1 MAGESDSSQRM
12 VSKTQQKG
20 PVCWRNPQVG
30 VFIGCM
36 FVFTIWEVNEAVHL
50 HNATC
55 FCFAAREEDILW
67 NSNIIAERV
76 SPYVVK
82 TITGRVYVLIGKM
95 NLPVDSS
102 E

>member
-1 MAGESDSSQRM
+1 MRQS
-12 VSKTQQKG
+12 T
-20 PVCWRNPQVG
+20 P
-30 VFIGCM
+30 I
-36 FVFTIWEVNEAVHL
+36 FTADHL
-50 HNATC
+50 HHATC
-55 FCFAAREEDILW
+55 FFAAREEDILW